1 MNIFSRGRDN
11 EPRAAKAAV
20 INHRE
25 AQPVRGGN
33 SVSQLRADGFWGL
46 FIPEDARVSW
56 KCSCPCGDCNKSSD

>member
-1 MNIFSRGRDN
+1 M
-11 EPRAAKAAV
+11 